1 MKRKI
6 FLAITTVLSA
16 VFLASCSCDSCAGN
30 TKVSFKDYY
39 LQDADHAVGNEIN
52 ETITYSVTHTG
63 NNTYNNYSVQYS
75 NGTYQTNLQTVSD
88 ENGASY
94 MFLTSTFSIN
104 VSFTY
109 EGASTEFF
117 TDTSTSTVVFRSAK
131 NMLMPISSTKTVYSH
146 SPAQSA
152 GDKLEDCY
160 VEYHQTVTTTY
171 NSDCTEG
178 ESVIINHKNN
188 DETISYDF
196 EIEETEKY
204 AYLDNEQLLFALRCM
219 NPSNTGKVQVYS
231 PFANAVQTVTTTF
244 GSSSATDF
252 KNLTINGQTH
262 ESLQIS
268 YLPVTMEIDVK
279 NNGTTQTA
287 WIAETKNTNNN
298 TYRKVMLKYIVPLP
312 FTLGELHYNLVSAD
326 FIN

>member
-6 FLAITTVLSA
+6 FLALTTVLSA

-39 LQDADHAVGNEIN
+39 LQDADHAAGNEFN

-75 NGTYQTNLQTVSD
+75 NGTYQTNLKKVSD
-88 ENGASY
+88 EKGDTY
-94 MFLTSTFSIN
+94 ILFTSTFSIN
-104 VSFTY
+104 VSYTY
-109 EGASTEFF
+109 NGETSELF
-117 TDTSTSTVVFRSAK
+117 TDTSTSAVTFRDAK
-131 NMLMPISSTKTVYSH
+131 NMLTPVSSTKTVYSH

-152 GDKLEDCY
+152 NALKDCY

-171 NSDCTEG
+171 NSDCTAG
-178 ESVIINHKNN
+178 SSNIINHLKA
-188 DETISYDF
+188 DEKTSYDF
-196 EIEETEKY
+196 EIEDTDKY

-219 NPSNTGKVQVYS
+219 NPNTTGKVQVYS
-231 PFANAVQTVTTTF
+231 PFANSVQTISTAF
-244 GSSSATDF
+244 GSSNSTDF
-252 KNLTINGQTH
+252 KNLTINGKTH

-298 TYRKVMLKYIVPLP
+298 TYRNVMLKYIVPLP